1 MKRNAADGLFT
12 KSSILAFGIVMTDSS
27 KNHKIV
33 LAAFGTSTNST
44 AIYSSLKERF
54 EERFKQKIPMGFTS
68 RVGSP
73 KLKNVLEELPVK
85 KEVEVVITPIFM
97 IPGKV
102 VLEDVK
108 KLVEECELDFKSV
121 RVARP
126 LLPDDRIYQVLK
138 EELSSDLEK
147 SKHEE
152 TGVLFVGHG
161 TPDEESSQIYTSFAQ
176 DIRSFFP
183 APLKV
188 AFGNMEASVP
198 HCRDVLGELIMSDI
212 KTLVVQPLMIV
223 DGVHIHED
231 IKGALNGGHHENKIY
246 QHLFNIYGES
256 FKSRLK
262 EITFVYKP
270 GLGAYRGIFELFAD
284 RTMKALAGNDVL

>member
-1 MKRNAADGLFT
+1 
-12 KSSILAFGIVMTDSS
+12 MTDSS

-33 LAAFGTSTNST
+33 LAVFGTSTNST

-54 EERFKQKIPMGFTS
+54 EERFKQKISVGFTS

-73 KLKNVLEELPVK
+73 KLKNVLEEPPIK

-102 VLEDVK
+102 VLEDIK
-108 KLVEECELDFKSV
+108 ELAEKCKLFKSV
-121 RVARP
+121 RVAKP

-176 DIRSFFP
+176 DIKSFFP

-188 AFGNMEASVP
+188 ALGNVEASAP
-198 HCRDVLGELIMSDI
+198 YCRDVLGELIMSDI

-231 IKGALNGGHHENKIY
+231 IKGALDGEHHENEIY
-246 QHLFNIYGES
+246 QHLLEVYGES

-284 RTMKALAGNDVL
+284 RTMKAIAGNDVL

>member
-12 KSSILAFGIVMTDSS
+12 KSSILTFGIVMTDSS
-27 KNHKIV
+27 KNHQIV
-33 LAAFGTSTNST
+33 LAAFGTSTKSI
-44 AIYSSLKERF
+44 AIYDNLKELFEKRF
-54 EERFKQKIPMGFTS
+54 RQKIPVGFTS
-68 RVGSP
+68 HVGSQ
-73 KLKNVLEELPVK
+73 KLENVLEELSVEK
-85 KEVEVVITPIFM
+85 GLEVVITPLFM

-138 EELSSDLEK
+138 EELSSGLEK

-152 TGVLFVGHG
+152 TGILFVGHG
-161 TPDEESSQIYTSFAQ
+161 TPDEESSQSYTSFAQ
-176 DIRSFFP
+176 DIKSFFP
-183 APLKV
+183 ASLRV
-188 AFGNMEASVP
+188 ALGNVETSAP

-231 IKGALNGGHHENKIY
+231 IKGALDGGHQENKIY
-246 QHLFNIYGES
+246 QHLFNTYGES
-256 FKSRLK
+256 FKSRLR

-284 RTMKALAGNDVL
+284 HTMKAIAGDDVL